1 MECVK
6 KRRYVYW
13 PVLIVMIILWVY
25 LGIHFLLPAVLEGW
39 TDGIYVMDFKVMYAH
54 MVFTCLLGIIGVVPS
69 FAIKNRKTG
78 WIIYNIAL
86 DYFISSFYW
95 VLMVR
100 SIIDDISYEYPQ
112 IVDIIPDKTLC
123 LLVMAEFCITKII
136 FIPIILLSYYLQN
149 KFLFKEIVEKEKN
162 RVKKFVLLFT
172 AVNTLGIV
180 NMMIFNVAVMLI
192 GYHCALG

>member
-13 PVLIVMIILWVY
+13 TVLIVMIILWIY

-39 TDGIYVMDFKVMYAH
+39 TDGFYVMDFKVMYAH
-54 MVFTCLLGIIGVVPS
+54 VVFTCLLGIIGVTAS

-86 DYFISSFYW
+86 DYFISSFYC

-100 SIIDDISYEYPQ
+100 SIIDDICYEYPQ
-112 IVDIIPDKTLC
+112 IVGIIPDKTLC
-123 LLVMAEFCITKII
+123 LLVMAEFCITKIF

-180 NMMIFNVAVMLI
+180 KMMIFNVAVMLI
-192 GYHCALG
+192 GYRCAL

>member
-13 PVLIVMIILWVY
+13 PVLIVMIILWIY

-39 TDGIYVMDFKVMYAH
+39 TDGVYVMDFKVMYAH
-54 MVFTCLLGIIGVVPS
+54 VVFTCLLGIIGVAAS

-95 VLMVR
+95 VLMV
-100 SIIDDISYEYPQ
+100 
-112 IVDIIPDKTLC
+112 
-123 LLVMAEFCITKII
+123 F

>member
-1 MECVK
+1 MRYTVYGVREKKTLCVLAGFNSHDYSMDIFRHTFSSSGSF
-6 KRRYVYW
+6 RR
-13 PVLIVMIILWVY
+13 
-25 LGIHFLLPAVLEGW
+25 
-39 TDGIYVMDFKVMYAH
+39 
-54 MVFTCLLGIIGVVPS
+54 
-69 FAIKNRKTG
+69 
-78 WIIYNIAL
+78 L
-86 DYFISSFYW
+86 DSYFISSFYW

-100 SIIDDISYEYPQ
+100 SIIDDICYEYPQ
-112 IVDIIPDKTLC
+112 IVGIIPDKTLC
-123 LLVMAEFCITKII
+123 LLVMAEFCITKIF

-180 NMMIFNVAVMLI
+180 KMMIFNVAVMLI